1 MTKFKIG
8 DKVSFLGKRD
18 HIPEYV
24 CENVVDSSLIK
35 HGSTWWNNLPAEVV
49 GLDNGYV
56 IVRYSYQDQTMQLGF
71 SPDKL
76 VLVSKGKS
84 KETPIIKHVVIQ
96 DSCGNFLG
104 IKNSEKEAIVFA
116 KSYNKENITIY
127 KMVEVAK
134 VTTERR
140 VSKVKTSK
148 KNGRSK

>member
-8 DKVSFLGKRD
+8 DKVRVKTNLIPDNYYVGNDGRCNIYCNGDMVKLGG
-18 HIPEYV
+18 ET
-24 CENVVDSSLIK
+24 L
-35 HGSTWWNNLPAEVV
+35 
-49 GLDNGYV
+49 V
-56 IVRYSYQDQTMQLGF
+56 IVSLTSKNNYNLNKTEYNWCDEMLEDVT
-71 SPDKL
+71 
-76 VLVSKGKS
+76 SKGKKV